1 MAEGANWNLVRPRTW
16 PLWLAFG
23 LLRVAVLLPYPALMR
38 CGRLLGRLSLPI
50 AKKRAAIARRN
61 LGLCFPEL
69 DAGARENMLRA
80 HFESLGIA
88 LLEFGLAWWGSD
100 RKLQGLAEV
109 EGLDHLEA
117 AASAGKGVLLLSAHF
132 TCLEMGGRL
141 LAPHFRIV
149 PMYRPSSDPLVR
161 HLMDTAR
168 RRVCSEIIPRDAVK
182 QLIRSLRAG
191 NVVWYAPDQ
200 NTGRRKGVFVD
211 FFKHKAC
218 TTPASARLSTI
229 SGAPVVP
236 FMAVRK
242 PDDSGYL
249 LRLEPSL
256 VDFPSGDLEADTQ
269 LTNDIIERWI
279 RQYPEQ
285 YLWIHR
291 RFRTRP
297 NRSDPGIY

>member
-1 MAEGANWNLVRPRTW
+1 MNTLYAPRYWPTW
-16 PLWLAFG
+16 LGLGIIRLLA
-23 LLRVAVLLPYPALMR
+23 LLPFSVIRVTGKLI
-38 CGRLLGRLSLPI
+38 GS
-50 AKKRAAIARRN
+50 AAYYLFTERRRIARIN
-61 LGLCFPEL
+61 LKICFPDK
-69 DAGARENMLRA
+69 DASWYRETLKQQ
-80 HFESLGIA
+80 FQSLGIGV
-88 LLEFGLAWWGSD
+88 LEIPLAWWGSD

-149 PMYRPSSDPLVR
+149 PMYRPSSNPLVR

-211 FFKHKAC
+211 FFKHQALFKHV
-218 TTPASARLSTI
+218 TEI
-229 SGAPVVP
+229 KHQAP
-236 FMAVRK
+236 
-242 PDDSGYL
+242 
-249 LRLEPSL
+249 
-256 VDFPSGDLEADTQ
+256 
-269 LTNDIIERWI
+269 W
-279 RQYPEQ
+279 
-285 YLWIHR
+285 
-291 RFRTRP
+291 
-297 NRSDPGIY
+297 